1 MIINLKKTKSY
12 FTEPGSAPL
21 DIKLGQKTQSNSVP
35 RREKVFDVLLVIIM
49 LSSAALYV

>member
-1 MIINLKKTKSY
+1 MKS
-12 FTEPGSAPL
+12 FSNFIAPGRAPL

-35 RREKVFDVLLVIIM
+35 RREKVFEVLLVIIM